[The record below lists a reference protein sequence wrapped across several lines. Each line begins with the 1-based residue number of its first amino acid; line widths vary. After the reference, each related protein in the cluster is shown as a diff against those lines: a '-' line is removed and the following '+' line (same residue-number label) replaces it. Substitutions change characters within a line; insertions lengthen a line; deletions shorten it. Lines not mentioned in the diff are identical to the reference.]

1 MRRCRIAAPFRLCC
15 IFTLSTLS
23 TLAHSV
29 DEAVIGTWRLI
40 SFAAQDVETGTLT
53 RPWGDAPVGFLTY
66 TPGGRMSAVLTA
78 GQRLAE
84 SGSAEQRT
92 QARAQLFMTQ
102 TAYAGTYTLTPDGVV
117 HHVEVASFPD
127 WVGRDQVRY
136 ASLDGDTLTIR
147 TPPLPRFPDLRQQ
160 IFTLTWRRV
169 E

>member
-1 MRRCRIAAPFRLCC
+1 MHRNRIDAMLRLFC
-15 IFTLSTLS
+15 IFAVSTLS
-23 TLAHSV
+23 TLAHSA

-40 SFAAQDVETGTLT
+40 SFAAQDAETGTVT

-66 TPGGRMSAVLTA
+66 TRGGRMSAVLTA
-78 GQRLAE
+78 GQRQAE
-84 SGSAEQRT
+84 SGSAEQRI

-136 ASLDGDTLTIR
+136 ATLDGDTLTIK
-147 TPPLPRFPDLRQQ
+147 TPPLPRFPDLHMQV
-160 IFTLTWRRV
+160 FTLIWRKA